1 LRRHDDGFA
10 SVTFARSKKW
20 SRPDGANDTQRVVT
34 KKVWQRGKGMINE
47 RQKQLTLISILMS
60 ANQAD
65 QIPEL
70 SMEMF
75 DIAEQL
81 SKEWEID
88 LSFAAET
95 VGTAVQK

>member
-1 LRRHDDGFA
+1 
-10 SVTFARSKKW
+10 
-20 SRPDGANDTQRVVT
+20 
-34 KKVWQRGKGMINE
+34 MINE
-47 RQKQLTLISILMS
+47 RQKQLALISILMS

-81 SKEWEID
+81 SKEWGID

>member
-1 LRRHDDGFA
+1 
-10 SVTFARSKKW
+10 
-20 SRPDGANDTQRVVT
+20 
-34 KKVWQRGKGMINE
+34 MMNE

-60 ANQAD
+60 AN